1 MDVYESVR
9 HRWDE
14 GAATYDFSSEHLPHT
29 KTQEATWKTAL
40 TRHLPPP
47 AARILDMG
55 ARALSGRRFCACDT
69 VRDPR
74 IVAPFPD
81 FVMR

>member
-14 GAATYDFSSEHLPHT
+14 GAATYDLSPEHLPHT
-29 KTQEATWKTAL
+29 KTQEATWKAAL
-40 TRHLPPP
+40 TRHRPPS

-55 ARALSGRRFCACDT
+55 AGSLNGRRFCAN
-69 VRDPR
+69 VL
-74 IVAPFPD
+74 
-81 FVMR
+81 FVIHE